1 MQKAEK
7 NFTFIFTVGFLAYAS
22 IYIARLNFAVASAA
36 FESGGLLNKAQIG
49 IIGSIFSFTY
59 AISKVPGGV
68 LGDRYSGGSVI
79 ALGLLLAG
87 LSNLAIAVFPVFAVI
102 AAAWGINALGQSMLW
117 GPLLR
122 TMSEICSEE
131 QYKKV
136 SRSLGISIAIGSIAG
151 ILTASFSLTR
161 FGVRACFAIPAILT
175 FIMAAAVRCFFP
187 NVPGHMGKSLSDTVN
202 AVKGITGQAEFK
214 SMFIPA
220 MGHGMIKDNI
230 NVWLAVFFVDTYA
243 IDISK
248 VGGYVFF
255 IPLMSLLGKT
265 LYPVLYRY
273 LKSDYKISI
282 SSFIM
287 CIVCSLYLVSGKAS
301 VAEAVFCMGML
312 AALVAAIN
320 THILAVIPGQIAEQS
335 NMSFAASVMDL
346 LVYGG
351 AGLGS
356 LIFGGLIQ
364 KYGYGSM
371 FAIWAAASAVSTAV
385 MCFNSRRYRHN

>member
-1 MQKAEK
+1 MQKSV
-7 NFTFIFTVGFLAYAS
+7 NNLGLIFTVGFMAYAS

-36 FESGGLLNKAQIG
+36 FEAGGMLTKAQIG
-49 IIGSIFSFTY
+49 IIGSVFSFTY
-59 AISKVPGGV
+59 AIAKVPGGM
-68 LGDRYSGGSVI
+68 LGDRYSGGNVI
-79 ALGLLLAG
+79 TLGLLLTG

-102 AAAWGINALGQSMLW
+102 TVAWGINALGQSMLW

-122 TMSEICSEE
+122 TMSEICSDE

-136 SRSLGISIAIGSIAG
+136 SRSLGISIAVGSIAG
-151 ILTASFSLTR
+151 ILAASFCLTW
-161 FGVRACFAIPAILT
+161 FNVRVCFAVPAVLT

-187 NVPGHMGKSLSDTVN
+187 NVPGHMGKTLADTVI
-202 AVKGITGQAEFK
+202 AVRGITVQAEFK

-273 LKSDYKISI
+273 LRSDYKISI
-282 SSFIM
+282 SSFVL
-287 CIVCSLYLVSGKAS
+287 CIICSVYLTSGKAS
-301 VAEAVFCMGML
+301 VVGAVLCMGML

-320 THILAVIPGQIAEQS
+320 THILAVIPGQIADKS

-356 LIFGGLIQ
+356 LIFGGLIP

-385 MCFNSRRYRHN
+385 MCVNSRRYRHN